1 MVEHSSQD
9 QDGEYYRKMDVRL
22 GHSRRDAV
30 FGYLCWTWGVALVM
44 LGSDTIQGK
53 GMQFSEYF
61 LRIFLQIVMRP
72 SHGSSPEIFPLR
84 YLQQVAAALLEPQ
97 LVSSRSHQRCSEH
110 GRNGHLSSKATCCA
124 SIASSRRLSSFPASD
139 GLKPRGFPWKLVKK
153 K

>member
-1 MVEHSSQD
+1 
-9 QDGEYYRKMDVRL
+9 
-22 GHSRRDAV
+22 
-30 FGYLCWTWGVALVM
+30 M

-72 SHGSSPEIFPLR
+72 SHFSSPEIELR

-97 LVSSRSHQRCSEH
+97 SFRLAVQRQESQEH

-124 SIASSRRLSSFPASD
+124 SIASSRRLSGFPASD
-139 GLKPRGFPWKLVKK
+139 GLKPGGFPWKLVKK